1 MNDLKLSKFPG
12 FVNSKFRKLLSEAKQ
27 LKKDARDE
35 GINMFVELK
44 SFYKFFFQK
53 KIRLLKH

>member
-1 MNDLKLSKFPG
+1 MNDLKLNKLPG
-12 FVNSKFRKLLSEAKQ
+12 IVSSALRTLFKEAKQ

-44 SFYKFFFQK
+44 G
-53 KIRLLKH
+53 